1 MTQVLPIW
9 DYVDVD
15 KRLTFH
21 VAMGN
26 EATVTVTKDKDM
38 FLFINFYQ
46 YININMFDDNLG
58 SQISDDLPRLQA
70 ITSSKTSFKFPIHD
84 NERKLS

>member
-1 MTQVLPIW
+1 MVKTQRIIKKQRTQVIPIW
-9 DYVDVD
+9 DYADVD

-26 EATVTVTKDKDM
+26 EVTVTVTKDKDM

-46 YININMFDDNLG
+46 YININV
-58 SQISDDLPRLQA
+58 
-70 ITSSKTSFKFPIHD
+70 
-84 NERKLS
+84 